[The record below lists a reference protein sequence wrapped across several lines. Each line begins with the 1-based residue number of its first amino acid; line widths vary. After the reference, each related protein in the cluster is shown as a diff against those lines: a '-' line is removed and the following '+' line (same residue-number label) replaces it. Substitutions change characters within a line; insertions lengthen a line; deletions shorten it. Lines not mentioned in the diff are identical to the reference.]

1 MLLKYAGMR
10 QSFSEASLLYCIALV
25 QILSYNNIV
34 DWDVDQFDE
43 ITNESHDKE
52 TNGQKQVELC
62 QFLCCLTRGESD
74 FLEFLV
80 VGLG

>member
-1 MLLKYAGMR
+1 MLLKYTGMR
-10 QSFSEASLLYCIALV
+10 QGFSEASLLYCIALV

-52 TNGQKQVELC
+52 TNG
-62 QFLCCLTRGESD
+62 
-74 FLEFLV
+74 
-80 VGLG
+80 